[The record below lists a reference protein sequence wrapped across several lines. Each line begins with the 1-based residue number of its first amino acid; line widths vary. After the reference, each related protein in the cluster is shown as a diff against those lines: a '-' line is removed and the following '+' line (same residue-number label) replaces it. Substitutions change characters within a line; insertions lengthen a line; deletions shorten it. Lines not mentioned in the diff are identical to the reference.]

1 MRFVSEQ
8 IPDAA
13 IGAFAT
19 APYPADIYGPFVVVN
34 QANYSVPPHTDSEN
48 VAEKLNRAGWS
59 GISRQLCDRGT
70 YPTVIGLR

>member
-13 IGAFAT
+13 IGAFVS
-19 APYPADIYGPFVVVN
+19 APYPADIYGSFAVVN
-34 QANYSVPPHTDSEN
+34 QINYSVPPHTDSEN

-59 GISRQLCDRGT
+59 GIRLQLCDRGP